1 MSQTGNTGA
10 LSVVGAGAE
19 RGTRRK
25 KLAGYLKAANELRQS
40 YQQSSAARAQFDG
53 EVEEDDAGIPGAFPD
68 VAIARNGDEEMVL
81 FPSYARRHTKKP
93 TPRVPVQPGI
103 RDDNGSRDAEYWRRE
118 WEKYEDDNAIVDVD
132 VRGWIYSPHRGPMTR
147 KNRLLMGIARH
158 LSGIPAPN
166 ANSQNPSRASS
177 THRDRAAEHEAEL
190 VEKEVMSITQR
201 GRREADVAG
210 RGGYSEPPGRDSD
223 RLSLYSNISESRS
236 PSPKPNEARPG
247 DFPHPLTSNI
257 ARADM
262 DNAPGPGGLL
272 KRASWN
278 QPADMSEAELAVANA
293 HLMAR
298 LKPFLTNPLIGTGLT
313 IFFYNDQT
321 SQSRSTTTNEV
332 GHFNFRAALD
342 FIPTHI
348 RVLANPNLSA
358 TEEVRI
364 TEPTGVSVI
373 SDIDDT
379 IKHSSIGAG
388 AKEIFRNTFIRDL
401 GDLTIPGVREWY
413 SKMHE
418 MGVQLHYVSNSPW
431 QLYPVLVS
439 FFAMAGL
446 PPGSFHL
453 KQYTG
458 MLQGIFEPV
467 AERKKGT
474 LDKIMHDFPERRF
487 ILIGDSGEADLEL
500 YSDVVLANPGRILGV
515 FIRDVTTSPH
525 QGFFDSS
532 MGPLS
537 SKRRSRSSLRRTGS
551 RASLRRSG
559 SKSSLGGHG
568 ERDAGDSSHLNGR
581 TDQNPLL
588 PPRPPLPTI
597 LSDSQATGPVMGNLI
612 DFDEPDVEHLSSSR
626 FEQDLIGLDDTTN
639 APKKSSPPRR
649 PTKPLA
655 LRSASGEHQNRTS
668 TSDGPTPNRKGPA
681 PPPKP
686 RRYSVSHESNQSPD
700 PSPLSQTQ
708 NSISH
713 TARDTSHTAGETTNT
728 HRDSSNTHKDSSHES
743 YGYRS
748 AVRNKVASAYNM
760 LPSPVAYWNGTTQST
775 PTSPERSRPDSG
787 TTSTSTST
795 DSKPPPPVPPRRTLT
810 SYPVAAAQYATHRLG
825 YGSNEVA
832 TEDINGNPISPL
844 NKKEELWK
852 RRWARAK
859 DILEDKGVILRS
871 WRVGED
877 AMEDAVRLVER
888 ARREDE
894 GGGPLPKWKSRP

>member
-1 MSQTGNTGA
+1 
-10 LSVVGAGAE
+10 
-19 RGTRRK
+19 
-25 KLAGYLKAANELRQS
+25 
-40 YQQSSAARAQFDG
+40 
-53 EVEEDDAGIPGAFPD
+53 
-68 VAIARNGDEEMVL
+68 
-81 FPSYARRHTKKP
+81 
-93 TPRVPVQPGI
+93 
-103 RDDNGSRDAEYWRRE
+103 
-118 WEKYEDDNAIVDVD
+118 DVD

-158 LSGIPAPN
+158 LSGIPAPT
-166 ANSQNPSRASS
+166 ASSQNPSRASS

-201 GRREADVAG
+201 GRHEADVAG
-210 RGGYSEPPGRDSD
+210 RGGYSEPPGRDME
-223 RLSLYSNISESRS
+223 RLSVYSNNSESRS
-236 PSPKPNEARPG
+236 PSPRP
-247 DFPHPLTSNI
+247 DDPRPSEFSRPLASSV
-257 ARADM
+257 AHADM
-262 DNAPGPGGLL
+262 ENAPGPGGLL

-278 QPADMSEAELAVANA
+278 QPGDMSEAELAVANA

-298 LKPFLTNPLIGTGLT
+298 LKPFLTNPLVGTGLT
-313 IFFYNDQT
+313 IFFYNDHT

-342 FIPTHI
+342 FVPTHI

-500 YSDVVLANPGRILGV
+500 YTDVVLSNPGRILGV
-515 FIRDVTTSPH
+515 FIRDVTTSPN

-537 SKRRSRSSLRRTGS
+537 GKRRSRSSLRRTGS
-551 RASLRRSG
+551 RSSLRRSG
-559 SKSSLGGHG
+559 SKSSLGGNVEKHTY
-568 ERDAGDSSHLNGR
+568 DSTHSNGKPE
-581 TDQNPLL
+581 QNPLL
-588 PPRPPLPTI
+588 PPRPQLPTI

-612 DFDEPDVEHLSSSR
+612 DFDEPEVERPFGSR
-626 FEQDLIGLDDTTN
+626 HEQDLIGLDDTSN
-639 APKKSSPPRR
+639 PSKKATPPRR

-655 LRSASGEHQNRTS
+655 LRSPSGEHQNGTS
-668 TSDGPTPNRKGPA
+668 TSNGPTPTKKGPA

-686 RRYSVSHESNQSPD
+686 RRYSISHESANHSLEPK
-700 PSPLSQTQ
+700 PPSQTQ
-708 NSISH
+708 NASSN
-713 TARDTSHTAGETTNT
+713 TNRDTSH
-728 HRDSSNTHKDSSHES
+728 ES
-743 YGYRS
+743 QGYRS
-748 AVRNKVASAYNM
+748 AVRSKVASAYNL
-760 LPSPVAYWNGTTQST
+760 LPSPVAYWNGTSPQST
-775 PTSPERSRPDSG
+775 PTSPDRSRPESEIQC
-787 TTSTSTST
+787 STSTGNA
-795 DSKPPPPVPPRRTLT
+795 SKPPPPVPPRRTLT
-810 SYPVAAAQYATHRLG
+810 SYPVAAAQYATNRLG
-825 YGSNEVA
+825 YGNGESA
-832 TEDINGNPISPL
+832 ITEDINGNPISPL

-859 DILEDKGVILRS
+859 DILEDKGVLLRS
-871 WRVGED
+871 WR
-877 AMEDAVRLVER
+877 
-888 ARREDE
+888 
-894 GGGPLPKWKSRP
+894 